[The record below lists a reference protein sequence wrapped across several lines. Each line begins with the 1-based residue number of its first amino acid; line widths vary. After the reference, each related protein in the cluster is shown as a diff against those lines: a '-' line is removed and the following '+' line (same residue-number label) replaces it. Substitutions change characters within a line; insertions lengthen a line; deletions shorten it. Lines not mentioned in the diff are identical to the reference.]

1 MVTFRM
7 CDTNIANA
15 SKASHG
21 VSRDILYVFQEQ
33 QKYIK
38 AYTQTIESSPP
49 KTRYMLIRSS

>member
-1 MVTFRM
+1 MAFRETSSM
-7 CDTNIANA
+7 Y
-15 SKASHG
+15 SKNK
-21 VSRDILYVFQEQ
+21 